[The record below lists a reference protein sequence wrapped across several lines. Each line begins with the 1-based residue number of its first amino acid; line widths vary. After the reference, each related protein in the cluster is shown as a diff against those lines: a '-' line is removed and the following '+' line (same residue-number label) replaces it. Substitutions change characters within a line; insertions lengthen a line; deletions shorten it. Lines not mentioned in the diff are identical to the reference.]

1 MIFTY
6 DNNQHSF
13 ACIHKSPTM
22 RRTFSSTYL
31 ASPTS
36 SSEWCFACKKLNIIA
51 FAGTLV
57 YLGYLLGCLNDDR
70 VVPAPLLTRGG
81 RKYGSN
87 ELQASSAI
95 ADAPSS
101 GEQSHQEVT
110 NREVAPT
117 PLVIEERPPTRVY
130 ANGPVIYIDKG
141 PATSINLI
149 GERHSGTNWITDHL
163 VACVRFTSCF
173 GFIFAFLMMETNQSY
188 LYRFMF
194 LTVRRPDSCKYME
207 EICLK

>member
-6 DNNQHSF
+6 DNKQHSF
-13 ACIHKSPTM
+13 HKPPTM
-22 RRTFSSTYL
+22 RRTFSSASLT
-31 ASPTS
+31 SPTS
-36 SSEWCFACKKLNIIA
+36 SSERCFVSKKLNIVA

-57 YLGYLLGCLNDDR
+57 YFGYLVGCLNDDR

-87 ELQASSAI
+87 GIQASSAF
-95 ADAPSS
+95 ADGPSS
-101 GEQSHQEVT
+101 GEQSHREET

-117 PLVIEERPPTRVY
+117 PLVIEERPPTRIY
-130 ANGPVIYIDKG
+130 ANGPVIYNDNR

-163 VACVRFTSCF
+163 VACVS
-173 GFIFAFLMMETNQSY
+173 FL
-188 LYRFMF
+188 F
-194 LTVRRPDSCKYME
+194 
-207 EICLK
+207 

>member
-1 MIFTY
+1 MRRITNKIKIMIFTY

-13 ACIHKSPTM
+13 ACIHKPPTM
-22 RRTFSSTYL
+22 RRTFSSTSL

-36 SSEWCFACKKLNIIA
+36 SSEWRFVCKKLNIIA

-57 YLGYLLGCLNDDR
+57 YFGYLLGCLNDDR
-70 VVPAPLLTRGG
+70 VIPAPLLTRGG

-87 ELQASSAI
+87 EFQASSAF
-95 ADAPSS
+95 ADAPLS

-117 PLVIEERPPTRVY
+117 PLIEERPPTRVY
-130 ANGPVIYIDKG
+130 ANGPVIYNDKG

-163 VACVRFTSCF
+163 VACVSFF
-173 GFIFAFLMMETNQSY
+173 F
-188 LYRFMF
+188 
-194 LTVRRPDSCKYME
+194 
-207 EICLK
+207 

>member
-1 MIFTY
+1 
-6 DNNQHSF
+6 
-13 ACIHKSPTM
+13 M

-36 SSEWCFACKKLNIIA
+36 SSEWCFVCKKLNIIA

-57 YLGYLLGCLNDDR
+57 YFGYLLGCLNDDR
-70 VVPAPLLTRGG
+70 VIPAPLLTRGG

-130 ANGPVIYIDKG
+130 ANGPVIYNDKG
-141 PATSINLI
+141 PATSIHLI

-163 VACVRFTSCF
+163 VACVSFFFKSEYLVIVIFFSKLRLTRVSSYRIFSQF
-173 GFIFAFLMMETNQSY
+173 GDQIPVSAY
-188 LYRFMF
+188 
-194 LTVRRPDSCKYME
+194 
-207 EICLK
+207 